1 MTKNKAADIPAEIRK
16 IMNTHKHLA
25 RTTESESVAEANL
38 SVLMGYLGY
47 AVVSGAISA
56 CEHSEEWSSI
66 RMIRDEREARRRL
79 AA

>member
-1 MTKNKAADIPAEIRK
+1 MIKNKAAGIPAEIRK
-16 IMNTHKHLA
+16 IMNGHVHLA
-25 RTTESESVAEANL
+25 RTTESESVAEANI

-47 AVVSGAISA
+47 AVVCGAITAS
-56 CEHSEEWSSI
+56 EHSEEWSNI